1 MKNQAAMDLELYKLL
16 GIQPPQPNMSVMPT
30 DQAGK
35 LQNMPAPMDEEPI
48 QPPPSEPIVQVKPTQ
63 PSQPPINAQ
72 TSVEDQSNY
81 KSQTRGGF
89 IPANNFQDKR
99 MMISDELMES
109 DGDQYRNLVKAQ
121 RDAVSAKLN
130 ERDEMSYLDL
140 TPAMALVDQLTG
152 SKFTQSYR
160 APKTADNDVSTL
172 NTLGKQ
178 LADFENDKEK
188 NRIALLNALK
198 EKQQGIDPL
207 ALEEIKQR
215 NRLQLASLKSGG
227 KPSKAQETVDREFG
241 KEYQKFVVSGGYGDA
256 RKGLDQLMEVSKNL
270 KSNDNLTGPLVG
282 KIPDFA
288 QKVVNPEAIATR
300 EIVEEV
306 VQRNLREILGAQFTE
321 KEGDRLIARAYN
333 PSLPEAENKKR
344 LDRLVK
350 QMQAAVDAKIKAAR
364 YYEQNGTLAGY
375 NGLQINSV
383 ADIENL
389 ATGGDESTNRAP
401 VKAQTNSKAALADR
415 VKAALEK
422 NKANR

>member
-1 MKNQAAMDLELYKLL
+1 
-16 GIQPPQPNMSVMPT
+16 
-30 DQAGK
+30 
-35 LQNMPAPMDEEPI
+35 
-48 QPPPSEPIVQVKPTQ
+48 
-63 PSQPPINAQ
+63 
-72 TSVEDQSNY
+72 
-81 KSQTRGGF
+81 
-89 IPANNFQDKR
+89 
-99 MMISDELMES
+99 MES